1 MDTPEAPAGQG
12 PAEPAPDAERP
23 VVVGYAADWPGRASS
38 LIAALRDQLGQRAE
52 RIDHIGSTA
61 IPGMAAKDVLDLQ
74 VTVTSLEA
82 AAREFDQPLGSL
94 GFRRTPYERDHV
106 PAGWHDDQ
114 QRWVKR
120 TWARRGHPG
129 GDVNLHVRLAG
140 SPNERLAL
148 LFRDWFRAHPQAVP
162 AYAAF
167 KRSLAGAVRDIATY
181 SEVKDPVVDLVITVA
196 GTWAADT
203 GWQP

>member
-38 LIAALRDQLGQRAE
+38 LIA
-52 RIDHIGSTA
+52 
-61 IPGMAAKDVLDLQ
+61 
-74 VTVTSLEA
+74 
-82 AAREFDQPLGSL
+82 
-94 GFRRTPYERDHV
+94 
-106 PAGWHDDQ
+106 
-114 QRWVKR
+114 
-120 TWARRGHPG
+120 
-129 GDVNLHVRLAG
+129 
-140 SPNERLAL
+140 
-148 LFRDWFRAHPQAVP
+148 
-162 AYAAF
+162 
-167 KRSLAGAVRDIATY
+167 TY